1 MLCQILLAAIR
12 KMTIERKMIE
22 GDMSDFTL
30 VFLCLIAI
38 RKMTIE
44 RKTIEGG
51 MSDVTLIFLCCAAIR
66 KMTIE
71 RKTIEGGMHR
81 RDIVSDYSDYASQ
94 VYAPLA
100 RIGVFLDRGSE
111 QYVVKSRYLSSYQGT
126 CGYITTLTL
135 SDVFPPTCQGLIS
148 V

>member
-1 MLCQILLAAIR
+1 
-12 KMTIERKMIE
+12 
-22 GDMSDFTL
+22 MSDFTSI
-30 VFLCLIAI
+30 FLCL
-38 RKMTIE
+38 
-44 RKTIEGG
+44 
-51 MSDVTLIFLCCAAIR
+51 AAIR

-126 CGYITTLTL
+126 HDYIITLTL
-135 SDVFPPTCQGLIS
+135 SNVFPPACQGLIYFCVHSRRSNNCS
-148 V
+148 VSSYLWVKDLRNTGLIIYKHICCLLIDI

>member
-1 MLCQILLAAIR
+1 MNYVSIWKSHQIITR
-12 KMTIERKMIE
+12 
-22 GDMSDFTL
+22 S
-30 VFLCLIAI
+30 LCL
-38 RKMTIE
+38 
-44 RKTIEGG
+44 
-51 MSDVTLIFLCCAAIR
+51 AAIR

-126 CGYITTLTL
+126 YSHNI
-135 SDVFPPTCQGLIS
+135 
-148 V
+148 